1 MKLSYFKD
9 TDTLYIEL
17 RSTASSY
24 SSELQDGVLLD
35 YDSED
40 KITGIEIENA
50 SRTIDLSTMDLNSL
64 PVERK

>member
-17 RSTASSY
+17 RSTASTY

-64 PVERK
+64 PVETK

>member
-17 RSTASSY
+17 RSTTSTY
-24 SSELQDGVLLD
+24 SNELQEGVVLD

-50 SRTIDLSTMDLNSL
+50 SSTIDLSKLDLMSL
-64 PVERK
+64 PVESK

>member
-17 RSTASSY
+17 RSTTSAY
-24 SSELQDGVLLD
+24 SNELQEGVVLD

-50 SRTIDLSTMDLNSL
+50 SSSIDLSKLDLMSL
-64 PVERK
+64 PVESK

>member
-64 PVERK
+64 PVETK

>member
-50 SRTIDLSTMDLNSL
+50 SRTIDLSTVDLNSL
-64 PVERK
+64 PVETK

>member
-1 MKLSYFKD
+1 MKISYLKD

-17 RSTASSY
+17 RTTASTY

-50 SRTIDLSTMDLNSL
+50 SLTIDLSTMDLDSL

>member
-17 RSTASSY
+17 RSTTSTY
-24 SSELQDGVLLD
+24 SNELQEGVVLD

-50 SRTIDLSTMDLNSL
+50 SSSIDLSKLDLMSL
-64 PVERK
+64 PVE